1 MFKYIY
7 TKHFMSKEIEE
18 GGGEVDAHEGRRR
31 NPKFK
36 SAG

>member
-18 GGGEVDAHEGRRR
+18 GGGEGAQKKHIATYQKR
-31 NPKFK
+31 K
-36 SAG
+36 